1 MNRLGLK
8 TILVAGL
15 LWLAAGPAALATNY
29 AGLVVMHGDG
39 SVAVRCVGFE
49 GDSIS
54 AIGLLQESGLSTD
67 LSNSALGTVVY
78 GIDGE
83 GSADDWNS
91 GQYFWSYWHGSG
103 GGWSYSQ
110 TGAGGYRVHP
120 GDVEGW
126 QWMSQNGSRSCGLP
140 SMTFDDI
147 YRSVYG
153 DPQPT
158 TVPTGAD
165 TAASAN
171 GQANGGGTT
180 GNSATGNN
188 NAANGAGVST
198 NGGAGTGSAK
208 KQTGAKQNATGTA
221 KKPDSGDGTA
231 NYAFFGF
238 IVGGLATM
246 AAYQGI
252 SKKRQEK

>member
-1 MNRLGLK
+1 MRLNIGRHTPKAIVL
-8 TILVAGL
+8 AGL
-15 LWLAAGPAALATNY
+15 IWLAAGHAALATNY

-83 GSADDWNS
+83 GSAADWNS

-110 TGAGGYRVHP
+110 TGAGGYWVHP

-126 QWMSQNGSRSCGLP
+126 QWMSQNGDRSCGLP
-140 SMTFDDI
+140 GITFDEI

-153 DPQPT
+153 DPQNSAAPEAANPT
-158 TVPTGAD
+158 APA
-165 TAASAN
+165 AN
-171 GQANGGGTT
+171 GQTAKNGAAGSGAT
-180 GNSATGNN
+180 GNST
-188 NAANGAGVST
+188 AANASGAAAGLIST
-198 NGGAGTGSAK
+198 GTSK
-208 KQTGAKQNATGTA
+208 KQTGSSIA

-238 IVGGLATM
+238 IIGGLASM
-246 AAYQGI
+246 AAYQGF
-252 SKKRQEK
+252 KKKPK